1 MARGPGFV
9 IGVLVGGL
17 GGFAAGYLFSRDGQ
31 ADANGSIGSIDLTPT
46 IELKNH
52 APVAA
57 EAPEEA
63 EEKPA

>member
-17 GGFAAGYLFSRDGQ
+17 GGFAAGYLLSRDGPT
-31 ADANGSIGSIDLTPT
+31 DANTSIGSIDLTPA

-52 APVAA
+52 APIGA
-57 EAPEEA
+57 EVEETA

>member
-1 MARGPGFV
+1 
-9 IGVLVGGL
+9 L
-17 GGFAAGYLFSRDGQ
+17 GGFAAGYLLSRDGQ

-52 APVAA
+52 APAAA
-57 EAPEEA
+57 EAPGKA